1 MPETPTFDTVRAIVA
16 DIFEVA
22 PEALTPATR
31 LFEDLPCESID
42 LLEIGAGLNRRCRI
56 PVDDDAAFLRS
67 LRIHHIEAERDGRDA
82 AQHLA
87 GVYPHLTAQRVASIV
102 ETLRDPA
109 SPPVLTLADIA
120 AYVDHVRRDRART
133 GEA

>member
-1 MPETPTFDTVRAIVA
+1 MPETPVFDTVRAIVA

-22 PEALTPATR
+22 PETLTPATR

-67 LRIHHIEAERDGRDA
+67 LRIHLMEAERERRDA
-82 AQHLA
+82 TQHLA
-87 GVYPHLTAQRVASIV
+87 SVYPHLTARRVASIV
-102 ETLRDPA
+102 EALRDSA
-109 SPPVLTLADIA
+109 SPPVLTLADIT
-120 AYVDHVRRDRART
+120 AYVDHVRNDVQRT
-133 GEA
+133 GEV